1 MIFYEDI
8 VMDKQTNSGKERLIT
23 GFVLLGIALAIV
35 LLNKDLITW
44 FALGVIT
51 FFAFS
56 EMINMLKIES
66 NDLYVYG
73 TFTWIIAFFYARPEI
88 LIFVVLIIMLGYM
101 AYKNS
106 VNYKK
111 IFPVLYPL
119 APMIFIWT
127 LVSYFGMWTLV
138 WLIFIVGITDTAAYY
153 VGKNIGSTP
162 FSAASPKKT
171 WEGFY
176 GGVAAGTIIGT
187 LIGFFSTTFLV
198 AFVVSF
204 LVSAASIFGDLFE
217 SYIKRGVGI
226 KDSGNILPG
235 HGGMLDRVDGY
246 LFGAVMMVILLNV
259 FIVSDANSAKNISD
273 NFQNNTSLQI
283 DIEK

>member
-1 MIFYEDI
+1 
-8 VMDKQTNSGKERLIT
+8 MDKQTNSGKERLIT